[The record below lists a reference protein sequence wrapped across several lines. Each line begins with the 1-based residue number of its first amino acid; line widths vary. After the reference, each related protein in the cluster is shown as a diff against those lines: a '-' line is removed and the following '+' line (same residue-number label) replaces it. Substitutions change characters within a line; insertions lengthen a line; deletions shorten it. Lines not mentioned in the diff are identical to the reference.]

1 MACIDM
7 VFTCVFTCVCSRVC
21 VCVLQDSSAAPSAQ
35 QARTQQAAAAAD
47 QGASMARLFS
57 DNDVCETS
65 HHLQITHLDLH
76 ICDDIHAKD
85 KGAALPSN
93 APLHTHTRCED

>member
-1 MACIDM
+1 MTRGLYFHG
-7 VFTCVFTCVCSRVC
+7 VTCVC
-21 VCVLQDSSAAPSAQ
+21 VCVFQDSSAAPTAQ
-35 QARTQQAAAAAD
+35 QVRTQQAAAAAD

-85 KGAALPSN
+85 KGAGALK
-93 APLHTHTRCED
+93 TE